1 MVPYP
6 KTEIARMIEDGVGGF
21 IKRSVSWKDY
31 NKQYGN
37 AIELKSLSRWQLE
50 MLQIIAYI
58 AVLIFNFRIL
68 QLLRDAREYRLNA
81 KTLLIK
87 FFSSLF
93 LKKNER

>member
-50 MLQIIAYI
+50 MLQIIAY
-58 AVLIFNFRIL
+58 VTVPIFNFRIL
-68 QLLRDAREYRLNA
+68 QLLKDAYKYRLDA
-81 KTLLIK
+81 KTLLVK
-87 FFSSLF
+87 YLSSLF
-93 LKKNER
+93 YKNKR